1 MSITDPVE
9 LNISGV
15 QQLVGSKMNKIVM
28 GASNQVEG
36 IDGEYEDELTLK
48 LDDSELLNLAKKWT
62 LNYAPYETAIKKRQE
77 ANKTYYLGRQKE
89 GSQWATTDGQPIA
102 ANLLFEAEETFLPAA
117 LSKNP
122 TPVVF
127 CDNTEEGDKISND
140 VKTMLQY
147 HADTLVLRRKLS
159 LVVRHWSIYFLGIMK
174 HGWDNDIQ
182 EITSSVRDP
191 RNFIFDPEGFID
203 PYGHYQGPLG
213 ERITVT
219 ANELIEL
226 FPKHKAYVTIMCEG
240 KMGTEVTYTEWW
252 TDEYCFYTFKN
263 KILDKNKNPHF
274 NYGKKSEVDEEGNE
288 TPGEEGKNHFAKPMK
303 PYTFLSVFS
312 LGEQPHDVTG
322 LIEQNIPNQRRVSR
336 RTEQIDYNLSRAN
349 NSTVFSENNF
359 TQETAKQASSGMA
372 KGHPI
377 LVPSGGPIADAIH
390 TLPAEG
396 LAPAFFDELE
406 VSKNDLRSIF
416 GTLGLTA
423 TPPEPNN
430 LATGIVANEQHD
442 SSRIAGGINDAIEQF
457 ADNVFNWWTQLYYV
471 YYNDKHFATIMG
483 QMKAVEYITL
493 SSQDLG
499 RHLVVSV
506 AANSMQPKD
515 EVSIAAEAKELFQ
528 LGILDPKTLFT
539 RLNFPDAEAAAEQ
552 ATLWMVDKMTYMQI
566 NFPEIAQKVQQAQ
579 QQMMQQQQQSQA
591 GQMQAQQQGAEQQN
605 QIQGAQAQQGLAIK
619 EATTKQALTQKEQEH
634 QQKLKHK
641 EDEHALKLKLASEKP
656 EKKEEKPI
664 NKTKK

>member
-1 MSITDPVE
+1 MLLVVLVPLV
-9 LNISGV
+9 ISV
-15 QQLVGSKMNKIVM
+15 AVC
-28 GASNQVEG
+28 
-36 IDGEYEDELTLK
+36 
-48 LDDSELLNLAKKWT
+48 
-62 LNYAPYETAIKKRQE
+62 
-77 ANKTYYLGRQKE
+77 ANGY
-89 GSQWATTDGQPIA
+89 GQPSGSSY
-102 ANLLFEAEETFLPAA
+102 NKQKNYRFER
-117 LSKNP
+117 N
-122 TPVVF
+122 
-127 CDNTEEGDKISND
+127 I
-140 VKTMLQY
+140 
-147 HADTLVLRRKLS
+147 
-159 LVVRHWSIYFLGIMK
+159 
-174 HGWDNDIQ
+174 HG
-182 EITSSVRDP
+182 R
-191 RNFIFDPEGFID
+191 
-203 PYGHYQGPLG
+203 
-213 ERITVT
+213 
-219 ANELIEL
+219 
-226 FPKHKAYVTIMCEG
+226 
-240 KMGTEVTYTEWW
+240 
-252 TDEYCFYTFKN
+252 
-263 KILDKNKNPHF
+263 
-274 NYGKKSEVDEEGNE
+274 
-288 TPGEEGKNHFAKPMK
+288 
-303 PYTFLSVFS
+303 
-312 LGEQPHDVTG
+312 G

-499 RHLVVSV
+499 RHIVVSV
-506 AANSMQPKD
+506 APNSMQPKD